1 MENMSTE
8 REIAAEADHTEAHL
22 DTEAS
27 STEATNQPEEIGEVR
42 SKIKKRLTPPVE
54 IGAAFAVPGIASLVL
69 SVAYNSSALAFIGL
83 GLTFWGALFF
93 LIRPV
98 AYVKSNLLDAA
109 AISSYKMIDRIVRDL
124 KYKGK
129 GFYLPPYPKDV
140 YLPEHLKGLK
150 ELIIFI
156 PADGSGKL
164 PPIEEIAKSK
174 FILENPKA
182 ICLPPPGLELADQIE
197 EASRMDLA
205 GVGLERLCETLPQ
218 LILENFQLAKEI
230 EMKVEENLVRVRI
243 SDSIYRNLYRENLKS
258 VHSLGC
264 PLISAIACELA
275 RSTGKMVAVQSLNVS
290 PDAQIVEASYSLIEG

>member
-1 MENMSTE
+1 M
-8 REIAAEADHTEAHL
+8 
-22 DTEAS
+22 
-27 STEATNQPEEIGEVR
+27 
-42 SKIKKRLTPPVE
+42 
-54 IGAAFAVPGIASLVL
+54 
-69 SVAYNSSALAFIGL
+69 
-83 GLTFWGALFF
+83 
-93 LIRPV
+93 

-109 AISSYKMIDRIVRDL
+109 TISSYRTIDRIVKDL

-150 ELIIFI
+150 ELIVFI
-156 PADGSGKL
+156 PADGSGRL

-205 GVGLERLCETLPQ
+205 GAGLEKLSEILPQ
-218 LILENFQLAKEI
+218 LILDNLQLAKEI
-230 EMKVEENLVRVRI
+230 EMKVEGKLVRVRI
-243 SDSIYRNLYRENLKS
+243 SDSVYRNLYRENLKS

-275 RSTGKMVAVQSLNVS
+275 RSTGKMVAVQSLDVS
-290 PDAQIVEASYSLIEG
+290 PDAQIVEASYSFIEG